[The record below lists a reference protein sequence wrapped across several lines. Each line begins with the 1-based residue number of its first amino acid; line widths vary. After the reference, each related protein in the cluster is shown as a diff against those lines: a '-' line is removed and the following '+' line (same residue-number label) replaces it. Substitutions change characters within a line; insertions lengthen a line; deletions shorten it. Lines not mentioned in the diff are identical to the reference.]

1 MESRFFLWPKMLP
14 TCFSNQLNMTVIQ
27 RTEHLAEDLEELVIV
42 GLVRDFGSVDF
53 KLLLPVYFPQVEKW
67 VAVVEGLPEK
77 LEILDGI
84 AHDDDQGARL
94 GTNQMMI
101 SEAASWIA

>member
-1 MESRFFLWPKMLP
+1 MS
-14 TCFSNQLNMTVIQ
+14 VIQ
-27 RTEHLAEDLEELVIV
+27 RTEHLAEDFEQLVIV

-53 KLLLPVYFPQVEKW
+53 KLLLPVYLPQVEKW